1 MSKFLRKGETSEFDQ
16 RVLEIRRVTRVVAG
30 GKRFNFRTAI
40 VLGNKKGKVGVGIG
54 KGADVSMSIDKA
66 VRDAKKNMKI
76 VLMKDKTIPHE
87 VSEKYKSVKLFIK
100 PAPKGS
106 GIIAGGALR
115 AVCELAGIENISA
128 KVLSKGSNK
137 VSVARAAISALSK
150 LKNKKQQH

>member
-1 MSKFLRKGETSEFDQ
+1 MAKFFKKNEISEFDQ
-16 RVLEIRRVTRVVAG
+16 RVLEISRVTRVVAG
-30 GKRFNFRTAI
+30 GKRFNFRATI

-66 VRDAKKNMKI
+66 VRDAKKKI
-76 VLMKDKTIPHE
+76 MTVLIKNKTIPHE
-87 VSEKYKSVKLFIK
+87 AKAKYKSARVFIK

-115 AVCELAGIENISA
+115 TVCELAGVENISA

-137 VSVARAAISALSK
+137 ISIAQAALSALSQ
-150 LKNKKQQH
+150 LKNKR

>member
-16 RVLEIRRVTRVVAG
+16 RVLAIDRVTRVVAG
-30 GKRFNFRTAI
+30 GKRFNFRATI

-76 VLMKDKTIPHE
+76 VLIKDKTIPHE
-87 VSEKYKSVKLFIK
+87 VNMKYKSVKIFIK

-106 GIIAGGALR
+106 GVIAGGALR
-115 AVCELAGIENISA
+115 TVCELAGIENISA

-137 VSVARAAISALSK
+137 ISIARATVSALGQLKSK
-150 LKNKKQQH
+150 RQH